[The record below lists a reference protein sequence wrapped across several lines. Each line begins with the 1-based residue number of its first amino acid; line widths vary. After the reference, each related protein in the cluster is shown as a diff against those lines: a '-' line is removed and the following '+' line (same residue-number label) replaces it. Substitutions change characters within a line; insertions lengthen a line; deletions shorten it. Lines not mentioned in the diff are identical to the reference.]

1 METLKLVP
9 LASRVADCWGSTWP
23 SEFSSLACTT
33 LASLVPGNVTVKLPI
48 AGLGHTLTPSTGG
61 AGTVGNAVCVPKVT
75 VRGSIGVVHAGLAYF
90 GGEVGGDEGSHSR
103 GGGYRRRVVA
113 VAQALVATI
122 DGPLY
127 NSHAL
132 YHAAGI
138 IY

>member
-1 METLKLVP
+1 M
-9 LASRVADCWGSTWP
+9 
-23 SEFSSLACTT
+23 
-33 LASLVPGNVTVKLPI
+33 
-48 AGLGHTLTPSTGG
+48 
-61 AGTVGNAVCVPKVT
+61 GNAVCVPKVR
-75 VRGSIGVVHAGLAYF
+75 VRSSTGVVHAGLAYF
-90 GGEVGGDEGSHSR
+90 GGEVGGDEGSHCR

-113 VAQALVATI
+113 VAQTLVATI